1 MLFQEKY
8 ATYTLYVPHIE
19 SIFSYLQSLVGL
31 TLCIDSCNV
40 GEKKSAVI
48 LSGSKEFLISRE
60 KKKQQLKAEAGREQR
75 VSERSIGY
83 GVFVQVLPILGG
95 GRFI

>member
-1 MLFQEKY
+1 MRQCSELTVRCDLPNDTDTAGIQ
-8 ATYTLYVPHIE
+8 LY
-19 SIFSYLQSLVGL
+19 L
-31 TLCIDSCNV
+31 T
-40 GEKKSAVI
+40 
-48 LSGSKEFLISRE
+48 
-60 KKKQQLKAEAGREQR
+60 QPQR